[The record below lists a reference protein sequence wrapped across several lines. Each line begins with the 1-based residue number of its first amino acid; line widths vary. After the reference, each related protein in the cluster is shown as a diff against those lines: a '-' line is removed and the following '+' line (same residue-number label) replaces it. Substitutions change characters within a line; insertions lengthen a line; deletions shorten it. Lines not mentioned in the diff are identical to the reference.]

1 MNDIVDKIL
10 SLTRQINIHN
20 HNYYVRDEPTISDA
34 EYDHLYNSLVS
45 LENQYPQ
52 HKQIVSPT
60 QRVGGKASFKPI
72 KHSVP
77 MLSIE
82 TETEPSIVTY
92 AKWIQTIEE
101 QLKTSSVKVRNEY
114 KFDGVGLSLNY
125 DDGRLQQ
132 ALTRGDG
139 EVGEDVTPNAFRIPS
154 IPRTIPVKDH
164 LTIRGEVLIFKE
176 DFEKLNKSRQEKG
189 EKLFANARNAAAGSL
204 RQLDPK
210 VTASRPLIFVP
221 YSLAEGANRL
231 GVTTQTEV
239 LQKLQE
245 FGFKVQRL
253 ECPYDG
259 YSVLEFVSTI
269 RDVLP
274 FEIDGIVFKVDNLE
288 YQKHLGFRSRE
299 PRWAVAYKFQ
309 AIEAHTKLLGI
320 DIQVGRTGKITP
332 VARLEPVFVSGTMVS
347 NVTLHNVFDLRNRK
361 VRVGD
366 TVVVRRAG
374 DVIPEIVGPV
384 VFHRTQYLPNFRMP
398 KTCPVCDSR
407 VVRERGEKEYR
418 CIGSMSCS
426 AQRKRVIE
434 HFASK
439 KAMDIDGLGE
449 VMVSKLVDIGVLPYP
464 YAIYELTPDKL
475 KLIDGVGDKTVNNLL
490 QAIEQSKDTTFARF
504 IYALGIPNVGETTA
518 KTIAKHFHHIG
529 QFWHTTLEDLLK
541 LPDVGPT
548 TAQSIIDF
556 FKDSVNMGQAT
567 GIHGVLRIQHTE
579 QQSSNLK
586 GKSFVITGSFDGYS
600 REELKELIENN
611 GGITSSSVSK
621 KTDYLVLGEN
631 AGDSKVKAAETNKV
645 TVINLATLKEMI
657 G

>member
-1 MNDIVDKIL
+1 MNDIRDKIN
-10 SLTRQINIHN
+10 SLITQINAYN
-20 HNYYVRDEPTISDA
+20 HDYYVRDEPVISDA
-34 EYDHLYNSLVS
+34 EYDRLYQTLVS
-45 LENQYPQ
+45 LESQYPQ
-52 HKQIVSPT
+52 YRQSDSPT

-139 EVGEDVTPNAFRIPS
+139 EVGEDVTANAFRIPS

-189 EKLFANARNAAAGSL
+189 EKLFANTRNAAAGSL

-221 YSLAEGANRL
+221 YSVVEGADSL

-245 FGFKVQRL
+245 FGFKLQRL

-288 YQKHLGFRSRE
+288 YQKQLGFRSRE

-309 AIEAHTKLLGI
+309 ALEAHTKLLGI

-449 VMVSKLVDIGVLPYP
+449 VMVSKLVDVGVLPYP